1 MRRIPNITPTRS
13 FCFCCGQTLH
23 SGADNCPNCGY
34 ALPKADRIFG
44 TEDVEFKR
52 VSDVAGVLTQ
62 RELASLVRGLEKI
75 ERKLPPIVLGVYIT
89 NHGKISEFT
98 QEAHW
103 VLNHSRMRRSYY
115 GKRKVYK
122 ENESNAENNL
132 RELSPEERRARA
144 EKRQQGSFM
153 VAYDW
158 VRNKFQRTLTEMKQ
172 EWMLMLVLDVQ
183 LEIACFSWGY
193 KLDPYIN
200 PDLINSSIIQASLQF
215 RERAMVS
222 ALKKVMALAV
232 RSIAVGSRSINKSI
246 PPAGSGLLPRFSKA
260 CALSVGGLSLLS
272 LPVAEAQTP
281 FVDGEDAEPVEVAQP
296 AAPLATPAP
305 QPTAP
310 VVNYTRGSAASYRS
324 APTWRSDDFDN
335 LMQSRINGCFNMLM
349 PGQTGVEPTPLP
361 KLPKDTG
368 PFGESDDEV
377 LGHYTE
383 EYMPRTGRALPNL
396 NDPQKI
402 LTDVERG
409 DAAYVLEGLNAHSP
423 FRICVSIF
431 KAGQHVPPDLAAP
444 ALVRS
449 IARIDE
455 YMVLL
460 QYGMGDTPTVDLGL
474 KSIDMADDERLAFL
488 AELEAKVVEAG
499 GGVEGLME
507 AMRCVKARFEKKAST
522 FAPLTA
528 GSGFVLK
535 PVLDG
540 AIANT
545 EKEEK
550 EQSAFDKIISKLNEY
565 QLVPYAISGGVGLLS
580 VVLLFVAYIYRRRC
594 GKLLETEPDYRMM
607 SPFGAGV
614 SRYVKYLIGYEAPKA
629 EKVK

>member
-1 MRRIPNITPTRS
+1 MRRIPNKTITRS

-62 RELASLVRGLEKI
+62 RELAALVRGLEKI

-103 VLNHSRMRRSYY
+103 VLNHSRMRRNFY
-115 GKRKVYK
+115 GKRKVHK
-122 ENESNAENNL
+122 ANETNAENNL
-132 RELSPEERRARA
+132 RELSPEERRTRA
-144 EKRQQGSFM
+144 EQQQNPLKT
-153 VAYDW
+153 AYHW
-158 VRNKFQRTLTEMKQ
+158 VRGKFQRELTEMKQ

-193 KLDPYIN
+193 KLDPYVN
-200 PDLINSSIIQASLQF
+200 PDLINSSIIQSRLLF
-215 RERAMVS
+215 RERAMVP
-222 ALKKVMALAV
+222 ALKKVMTLAV
-232 RSIAVGSRSINKSI
+232 RSIAVGSRGINKSI
-246 PPAGSGLLPRFSKA
+246 PPAGSTLLPRLSKA
-260 CALSVGGLSLLS
+260 CALTLGGFSLLS
-272 LPVAEAQTP
+272 LPVAEAQSP
-281 FVDGEDAEPVEVAQP
+281 FVDGEDAEPVEEAPP
-296 AAPLATPAP
+296 AAPLPTPAP

-361 KLPKDTG
+361 KTPKDSG
-368 PFGESDDEV
+368 PFGESDKEV

-431 KAGQHVPPDLAAP
+431 KAGQHVPPDLSAP

-474 KSIDMADDERLAFL
+474 KSIDMKDEDRLAFL
-488 AELEAKVVEAG
+488 AELEAKVAEAG

-507 AMRCVKARFEKKAST
+507 AMRCVKARFEGKAST
-522 FAPLTA
+522 FVPLTA

-535 PVLDG
+535 PVLPG
-540 AIANT
+540 TMLEEEA
-545 EKEEK
+545 EEK
-550 EQSAFDKIISKLNEY
+550 ELSLVQKVIKYLNEHN
-565 QLVPYAISGGVGLLS
+565 LLPYAITGGAGLLS
-580 VVLLFVAYIYRRRC
+580 VAGLSLIYVIRRRS

-614 SRYVKYLIGYEAPKA
+614 SRYVEYLLGNEAPKA